1 MKTSDARNKSMS
13 KMEPFLHQRQST
25 DIFQEGGKD
34 KPNYVKSQSY
44 ANIKNH
50 LKSTRDASP
59 LGRTQINDIMR
70 SIDLVDV
77 HVAYDDVKL
86 ERVGSQ
92 RRIVEKNITVNLED
106 R

>member
-1 MKTSDARNKSMS
+1 
-13 KMEPFLHQRQST
+13 
-25 DIFQEGGKD
+25 
-34 KPNYVKSQSY
+34 
-44 ANIKNH
+44 
-50 LKSTRDASP
+50 
-59 LGRTQINDIMR
+59 MR

-77 HVAYDDVKL
+77 HAAYDDVKL